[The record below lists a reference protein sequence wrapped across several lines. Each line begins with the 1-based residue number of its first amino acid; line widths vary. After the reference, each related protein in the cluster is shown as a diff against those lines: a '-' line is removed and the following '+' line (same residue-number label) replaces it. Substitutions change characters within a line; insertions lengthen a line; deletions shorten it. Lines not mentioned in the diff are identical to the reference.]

1 MLFRSNRTETG
12 NTGDNPV
19 GGSGQFSSFVGVP
32 FAAIV
37 CSTLKWLVPVSMATA
52 AVGYAGMYCMARYA
66 TDIGVRDNVIKVAV
80 EDLAENMGWVGDEAY
95 FVQMNSGM
103 SFYLFSLL

>member
-1 MLFRSNRTETG
+1 M
-12 NTGDNPV
+12 
-19 GGSGQFSSFVGVP
+19 
-32 FAAIV
+32 
-37 CSTLKWLVPVSMATA
+37 KWLVPIPVSMATA
-52 AVGYAGMYCMARYA
+52 AVGYAGMYCMTRYA

-80 EDLAENMGWVGDEAY
+80 EDLAENMGWEGDEAY